1 MKPAKSKYE
10 KLLANIG
17 SAIEQARANALR
29 VINTELVRANWE
41 IGRHIVEYEQ
51 GGEERAEY
59 GSAPGGKA
67 FKRFEAAVRQRIWQA
82 ERATSQSV
90 SSFRRRKTKCWW
102 SMRRAEFQIKYSFQ
116 NTSFI
121 CLTKINCGEK

>member
-59 GSAPGGKA
+59 GSAVVVRLSKDLKQLYGKGFGRRNVQRANRYHPFGGERRSA
-67 FKRFEAAVRQRIWQA
+67 GGVCDGRNFK
-82 ERATSQSV
+82 
-90 SSFRRRKTKCWW
+90 
-102 SMRRAEFQIKYSFQ
+102 
-116 NTSFI
+116 
-121 CLTKINCGEK
+121 